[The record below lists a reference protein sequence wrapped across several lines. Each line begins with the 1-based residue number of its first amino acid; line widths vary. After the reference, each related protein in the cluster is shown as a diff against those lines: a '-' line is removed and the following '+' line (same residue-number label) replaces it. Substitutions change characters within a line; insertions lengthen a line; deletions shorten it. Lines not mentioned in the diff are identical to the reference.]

1 MKWVLRIGLLVVLL
15 VVVAGVAAFIMIDSI
30 ATAAVKNGAA
40 FATQTDVECESVD
53 VSLFGASATITNLDI
68 KNPDGAYREKYDSFM
83 KLGDGSAAV
92 SAGSVMSNLVE
103 IPEVNLSNIEL
114 SLVGLEDGTKNYEII
129 LASLK
134 RLQGDGPPPE
144 ETKSEKQVVI
154 RKLTISNITVHYDF
168 AKDPALGAVPAK
180 GTIVLADKEP
190 MVLTDVGAGGV
201 PMSEMTA
208 EIITDVMVQVT
219 ANLAGNLGGHMKG
232 LAGSLIDTIGADQ
245 FGETLGELGLGDSLE
260 ALGGLGIDLGDGVL
274 EGSGDLIEG
283 AGGALKGLLNS
294 DKKKKDKE
302 AAEDAGQDKEDED
315 KGALDDLNPFN

>member
-15 VVVAGVAAFIMIDSI
+15 AVVALVAAVLMIDSI
-30 ATAAVKNGAA
+30 ATATVQKGAA
-40 FATQTDVECESVD
+40 FATQTEVECEKVD

-68 KNPDGAYREKYDSFM
+68 KNPEGEYRKKYDSFM

-92 SAGSVMSNLVE
+92 SAGSVMSDLIE
-103 IPEVNLSNIEL
+103 IPEVNISNIEL
-114 SLVGLEDGTKNYEII
+114 SLVGLEDGTKNYEVI
-129 LASLK
+129 LDALK

-144 ETKSEKQVVI
+144 ETKSEKKVVI

-201 PMSEMTA
+201 PMSAMMA

-219 ANLAGNLGGHMKG
+219 ANLAGDLGGHMKG
-232 LAGSLIDTIGADQ
+232 LADSIIGTIGAGE

-283 AGGALKGLLNS
+283 AGGALKGLLNG
-294 DKKKKDKE
+294 DKKDKE
-302 AAEDAGQDKEDED
+302 AEEDAEQDKEDKD
-315 KGALDDLNPFN
+315 KGVLDDLNPF